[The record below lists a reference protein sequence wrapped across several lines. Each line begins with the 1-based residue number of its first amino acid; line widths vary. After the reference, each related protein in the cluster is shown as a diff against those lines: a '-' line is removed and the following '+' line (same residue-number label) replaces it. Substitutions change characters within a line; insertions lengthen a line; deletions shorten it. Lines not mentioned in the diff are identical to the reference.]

1 MARDAGIS
9 ASGKGIRKVAEAAP
23 EYGSASRAADQ
34 GAHDYLALL
43 GLRSF
48 DTATLV
54 RRLRNGI
61 SYASFE
67 KLRKSLGVSTQELAE
82 AVRISPRTLARRR
95 KAGRLQ
101 PDESDRLVRLARLF
115 AAAVELYQGEP
126 DAARTWMMRPSR
138 ALGGASPFAMAR
150 TEVGAREVEALIG
163 RIEHGVFG

>member
-1 MARDAGIS
+1 M
-9 ASGKGIRKVAEAAP
+9 
-23 EYGSASRAADQ
+23 EYGSAPGAADP
-34 GAHDYLALL
+34 GAHGYLALL
-43 GLRSF
+43 GLRSS

-54 RRLRNGI
+54 RRLREGI
-61 SYASFE
+61 SYASLE

-115 AAAVELYQGEP
+115 AAAVELYRGDP
-126 DAARTWMMRPSR
+126 GGARTWMMRPSR